1 MQSTE
6 GFEKLRRIL
15 ESQESH
21 PVTIEDAVS
30 IGESLLEFFTVLGN
44 EAQGDE

>member
-6 GFEKLRRIL
+6 SFEKLRRIL

-30 IGESLLEFFTVLGN
+30 IGESLLAFFTVLGS
-44 EAQGDE
+44 ETQEDE